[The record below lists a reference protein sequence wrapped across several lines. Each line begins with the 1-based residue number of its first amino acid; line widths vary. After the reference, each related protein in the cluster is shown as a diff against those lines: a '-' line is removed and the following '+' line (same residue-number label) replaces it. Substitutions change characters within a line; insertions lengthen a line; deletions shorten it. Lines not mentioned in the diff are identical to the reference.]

1 MRPKR
6 SRFALA
12 LVWFLLV
19 AIFPPALPGVAGDWE
34 VYFSPRGGCTQAI
47 VKEVGKAGASV
58 LVQAYSFSSWPI
70 AKALVEAHQRG
81 VQVKVILD
89 QSQVHEK
96 YSTLKYLATAGVPT
110 WIDAAH
116 HIAHNKVMVI
126 DGATVITGSFNF
138 TRSAEE
144 ENAENLL
151 IIHDQALAA
160 HYAENWQKHA
170 GHSQLVG
177 GNPN

>member
-81 VQVKVILD
+81 VQVKVILARVRYTRNT
-89 QSQVHEK
+89 QPSNTWPRRASLPG
-96 YSTLKYLATAGVPT
+96 STRPT
-110 WIDAAH
+110 ILPTTKLWSL
-116 HIAHNKVMVI
+116 M
-126 DGATVITGSFNF
+126 G
-138 TRSAEE
+138 R
-144 ENAENLL
+144 
-151 IIHDQALAA
+151 
-160 HYAENWQKHA
+160 
-170 GHSQLVG
+170 
-177 GNPN
+177 P